1 MERLHMSL
9 SKVTS
14 EVTDK
19 QTHVTV
25 NADSKFVTAP
35 GTEVKSKRRNRR
47 MSSRQL
53 SESEV
58 VPSTVMVRLG

>member
-19 QTHVTV
+19 QTHVTG
-25 NADSKFVTAP
+25 NADSKFVAAS

-47 MSSRQL
+47 ISSRQL

-58 VPSTVMVRLG
+58 VPSTVMVSLG